1 MVLRSSGTLLTRPA
15 LYFFFMPTNSRG
27 FGNWPSSWNL
37 HLESWIIIGC
47 LGASGM
53 KDELVLVV
61 DMVMLL
67 DLLPL
72 DLILGV
78 LTFD

>member
-1 MVLRSSGTLLTRPA
+1 
-15 LYFFFMPTNSRG
+15 
-27 FGNWPSSWNL
+27 
-37 HLESWIIIGC
+37 
-47 LGASGM
+47 M